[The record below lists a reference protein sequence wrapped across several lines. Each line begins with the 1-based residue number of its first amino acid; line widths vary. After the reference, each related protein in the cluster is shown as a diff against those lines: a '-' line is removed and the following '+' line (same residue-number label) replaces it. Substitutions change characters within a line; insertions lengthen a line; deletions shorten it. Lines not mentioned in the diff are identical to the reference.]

1 MDHQAFAQLLGNYGE
16 FVGAFA
22 VVGTLVYLAIQVRH
36 GKIATEAN
44 TRAIEESRK
53 LALAQ
58 SFQARTQLVDASM
71 VEIANSG
78 ELAPIMYKGLAGDF
92 ESLTEDQLARMRIY
106 GFALLNR
113 FDNMLYQYQQGFLE
127 QDFYEAS
134 FKSGVKAIAPLWE
147 HFDQLRVVRKG
158 LRDAIEEIVRE

>member
-44 TRAIEESRK
+44 TLAIEESRK

-78 ELAPIMYKGLAGDF
+78 ELAPIMYKGFQA
-92 ESLTEDQLARMRIY
+92 QRNIWK
-106 GFALLNR
+106 NR
-113 FDNMLYQYQQGFLE
+113 FREAAWRDTFLVFCSQNGFTFADL
-127 QDFYEAS
+127 
-134 FKSGVKAIAPLWE
+134 G
-147 HFDQLRVVRKG
+147 
-158 LRDAIEEIVRE
+158 